1 MNRRIALLAGSAAI
15 LTMSMGA
22 TFGAANVPAYVG
34 TAIADMNR
42 PAAQTELDKSRK
54 PAEMMAFAMV
64 KPGDKVVEIWPGGG
78 YVTRLLSK
86 IVGPAGKVY
95 GLNAPGW
102 PDRLKGAVKAVTDS
116 PAYSN
121 VTVLG
126 LGSEPVTTA
135 PLSISMRANPLMP
148 HPPMP
153 MKCTRLPV
161 NRLVDDCAGRDYFA
175 GSCPAHR

>member
-22 TFGAANVPAYVG
+22 TFGAANVPPYVG

-42 PAAQTELDKSRK
+42 PTAQTELDTSRK

-86 IVGPAGKVY
+86 IVGPTGTVY
-95 GLNAPGW
+95 GLNAPSW
-102 PDRLKGAVKAVTDS
+102 PGRLRG
-116 PAYSN
+116 P
-121 VTVLG
+121 
-126 LGSEPVTTA
+126 
-135 PLSISMRANPLMP
+135 
-148 HPPMP
+148 
-153 MKCTRLPV
+153 
-161 NRLVDDCAGRDYFA
+161 
-175 GSCPAHR
+175 

>member
-22 TFGAANVPAYVG
+22 TFGAASVPAYVG

-86 IVGPAGKVY
+86 IVGPAGQVY
-95 GLNAPGW
+95 GGKAPLW
-102 PDRLKGAVKAVTDS
+102 PDRRKGGGQAVTGGGRHSQD
-116 PAYSN
+116 PALAPPLEQ
-121 VTVLG
+121 VRPP
-126 LGSEPVTTA
+126 EPV
-135 PLSISMRANPLMP
+135 
-148 HPPMP
+148 
-153 MKCTRLPV
+153 
-161 NRLVDDCAGRDYFA
+161 
-175 GSCPAHR
+175 